1 MTEPSSLK
9 WIHRTQ
15 QGSER
20 AENKDCF
27 SIINSDLGTW
37 VFVIDISTSSIA
49 TTELAKR
56 FSEHFH
62 ARLQDLLKICM
73 RAFTENTLQEKPRL
87 DSYFEDAKNRKQ
99 IIQQAFSTTKKEL
112 RIGVA
117 SFLAL
122 YRNDSFDKVYGLCAG
137 DCRLGVL
144 NNKSIQWLSPVHTG
158 ANPSGNDFKNSMSL
172 VPERHIL
179 TKSLNLRRKFEP
191 EAFELDTSTD
201 DIFVVATD
209 GFWMELDEA
218 QQQSFINEPDVRLTD
233 KSLVDDTSVLLFTW
247 SALEQEFE
255 PKFKCGLSLELAS
268 SPKKLTTQTNDNLLI
283 IDSRSSDFS
292 SKTNIA
298 ATSKKIENKNEY

>member
-1 MTEPSSLK
+1 MIDPSSFK

-49 TTELAKR
+49 RTELAKR

-62 ARLQDLLKICM
+62 ACIQNLLKDSM

-87 DSYFEDAKNRKQ
+87 DSYFEDAENRNQ
-99 IIQQAFSTTKKEL
+99 IIQQAFSATKKEL

-122 YRNDSFDKVYGLCAG
+122 YRNDSSDKAYGFCAG
-137 DCRLGVL
+137 DCRLGLL
-144 NNKSIQWLSPVHTG
+144 NNESIQWLSPVHTG
-158 ANPSGNDFKNSMSL
+158 ANPSGNDFENPMSL
-172 VPERHIL
+172 LPERHIL

-201 DIFVVATD
+201 DVFVVATD

-233 KSLVDDTSVLLFTW
+233 KYLVDDTSVLLVTW

-255 PKFKCGLSLELAS
+255 PKFECGLSLE
-268 SPKKLTTQTNDNLLI
+268 
-283 IDSRSSDFS
+283 R
-292 SKTNIA
+292 
-298 ATSKKIENKNEY
+298 TSGS